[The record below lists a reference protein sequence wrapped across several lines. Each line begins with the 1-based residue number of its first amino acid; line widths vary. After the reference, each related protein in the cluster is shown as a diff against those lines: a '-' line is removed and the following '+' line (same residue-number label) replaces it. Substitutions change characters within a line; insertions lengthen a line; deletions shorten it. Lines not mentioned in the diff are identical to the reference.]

1 MEPGQRLRIVIIGG
15 VAGGATAA
23 ARARRMNAGAE
34 ITILE
39 KGPAVSFANCGLPYH
54 VGGEIAER
62 KKLLVATAE
71 LFKKRF
77 DVDVRLKHEVTQ
89 IDRGSRTVT
98 GIRRDTG
105 ESFTLAYDKLI
116 LSTGAAPN
124 RPPFMEQAAAN
135 VFQLWTLDDMD
146 ATLAYIRAAEP
157 KRAIVV
163 GGGFVGLEVVEQLH
177 RLEMQVTLVERNPQ
191 VLMPLDPELAKLVRL
206 EMEQHGIEVRLGR
219 SIAKLELS
227 GTAANVAVLDDGSR
241 LDCELVMVGAG
252 VSPRI
257 ELAKASGLVIG
268 PAGGVQVNEFMQT
281 SDPNV
286 YAVGD
291 MTEVPH
297 RLLGKTQRIP
307 LAGPANR
314 AGRIAGSHASSGNS
328 SSFGP
333 VLGTAVVRVFGLT
346 AACTGLSEKACRAHG
361 IEARTAVIQAPDHAS
376 YFPGAKEITLK
387 LVYSPQTRKVL
398 GAQGIGGAGVDKR
411 IDVIATALHFGGS
424 VDDLAQLDLAYAPPF
439 GSAKDP
445 VHMVAFT
452 AQNDLDGAPRLKPT
466 FDNLEGYQVVDV
478 RNQAEIDKLPLAG
491 AVHIP
496 IDELT
501 ARIGEL
507 DPNKPTVV
515 VCHSGKRAHVGAC
528 RLRTSGF
535 KDVQN
540 LSGGMSIRRL
550 AD

>member
-1 MEPGQRLRIVIIGG
+1 M
-15 VAGGATAA
+15 
-23 ARARRMNAGAE
+23 
-34 ITILE
+34 
-39 KGPAVSFANCGLPYH
+39 
-54 VGGEIAER
+54 
-62 KKLLVATAE
+62 
-71 LFKKRF
+71 
-77 DVDVRLKHEVTQ
+77 
-89 IDRGSRTVT
+89 
-98 GIRRDTG
+98 
-105 ESFTLAYDKLI
+105 

-177 RLEMQVTLVERNPQ
+177 RLGMQVTLVERNPQ

-241 LDCELVMVGAG
+241 LGCELVMVGAG

-314 AGRIAGSHASSGNS
+314 AGRIAGSHAASGNS

-452 AQNDLDGAPRLKPT
+452 AQNDLDGEPSLKPT
-466 FDNLEGYQVVDV
+466 FDSLEGYQVVDV

-496 IDELT
+496 IDELA